1 MDSKTQNP
9 VDTTVAQTILQQL
22 GGSRFLLMTGSAVA
36 EMKSFHVNLDLQ
48 KNKSKANR
56 LKISYV
62 VSKDCYCMEFLLT
75 DDIGRIEYVESV
87 ERFEDVYFD
96 QLQDIFED
104 VTGFFTTIFSRK

>member
-1 MDSKTQNP
+1 MDSKTQNQI
-9 VDTTVAQTILQQL
+9 DTTVAQTILQQL
-22 GGSRFLLMTGSAVA
+22 GGAKFLLMTGSAVA

-48 KNKSKANR
+48 KNKSKANK

-62 VSKDCYCMEFLLT
+62 VSKDSYCVQF
-75 DDIGRIEYVESV
+75 ISIKAKGNKIEVELV

-104 VTGFFTTIFSRK
+104 VTGLFTTLFPRD